1 MASTT
6 IPSSGLSGNR
16 HSGGTSRPWPG
27 VSPCP
32 ETGLLQAR
40 TGSESPGAYRYDP
53 STYDPSVP
61 DSDPRSPRYE
71 PPHLRH
77 QPGDTWVID
86 RNRPHDPLDPGPYG
100 SPGWYPDDRTGRH
113 RRGELPDDPEPEA
126 PKAIPSP
133 VGTAEERWP
142 VRLPVGSAD
151 ESRPIRPEF
160 RPAPER
166 KSVPPGFSDDPSPEE
181 VEPDPSIPPRRYR
194 WENSAELD
202 QYNFGK
208 LREEAWI
215 GFLEGSQQFHDA
227 HFETS
232 DSLSQRFARSF
243 RALFELL
250 LRVLRFVGHSA
261 VRAGAGTAT
270 TGMESR
276 STMNELEPISH
287 RLTGR
292 PRPKPSPGP
301 SGGMG
306 VNPGQGAHR
315 TKAVGSFVLDWERH
329 FDAAQAFREAVT
341 L

>member
-16 HSGGTSRPWPG
+16 HSGGSSRPWPG
-27 VSPCP
+27 DLPCP
-32 ETGLLQAR
+32 AVGFHAAIAD
-40 TGSESPGAYRYDP
+40 SESPGAYRYDP
-53 STYDPSVP
+53 ASYNPSVP

-113 RRGELPDDPEPEA
+113 RRGELPDDPQPEA

-133 VGTAEERWP
+133 AGTAEKRWP
-142 VRLPVGSAD
+142 DRRPVGAVD
-151 ESRPIRPEF
+151 ESRPIRPVY

-166 KSVPPGFSDDPSPEE
+166 KSVPPGFSADPSPEE
-181 VEPDPSIPPRRYR
+181 VEPESSTPPRRYR
-194 WENSAELD
+194 WENSAEQD

-208 LREEAWI
+208 LREDAWI

-227 HFETS
+227 HFEAS
-232 DSLSQRFARSF
+232 SSFGLRFARAF
-243 RALFELL
+243 RGLVELL
-250 LRVLRFVGHSA
+250 LRILRGVGHSA
-261 VRAGAGTAT
+261 GRAEAGTAT
-270 TGMESR
+270 AGTRSR
-276 STMNELEPISH
+276 ATLNELEPISH

-292 PRPKPSPGP
+292 PKASPRP

-306 VNPGQGAHR
+306 ENPGQGAHR

-329 FDAAQAFREAVT
+329 FDAAQAFREAVS